1 METTATTSEDP
12 ATVEYSFEFR
22 GNTGEFFKIW
32 TVNMLLTI
40 VTLGVFSAWA
50 KVRTKRY
57 FNGNT
62 FLDGGNFDYHASPWA
77 ILLARILVLGAI
89 GAVAYWGGGKCS
101 EKRRLQHFVGGVFA
115 LGLCARFG
123 L

>member
-1 METTATTSEDP
+1 
-12 ATVEYSFEFR
+12 
-22 GNTGEFFKIW
+22 
-32 TVNMLLTI
+32 MLLTI

-77 ILLARILVLGAI
+77 ILLARILVLALSVRWLTGR
-89 GAVAYWGGGKCS
+89 GKM
-101 EKRRLQHFVGGVFA
+101 F
-115 LGLCARFG
+115 
-123 L
+123 

>member
-62 FLDGGNFDYHASPWA
+62 FLAA
-77 ILLARILVLGAI
+77 VILII
-89 GAVAYWGGGKCS
+89 TP
-101 EKRRLQHFVGGVFA
+101 A
-115 LGLCARFG
+115 LGRYCSPVFWCWALSVRWLTGRGKMF
-123 L
+123 